1 MKKLLYLL
9 LFVPLVS
16 FGQEIIIVSVED
28 EPIIFSQETIDF
40 INGYGFNEGNI
51 GDSQKIYVDFDND
64 GSKDIIS
71 MIAGDPYNPF
81 TLCIFLW
88 DDSEGKY
95 IDNHEY
101 LMLTQGESMLFNN
114 TVADFN
120 SDGLNDIYVAIENYH
135 GEPGQQ
141 PDYYPENSYYMPG
154 HLFLNNGQ
162 GFDSQFIDDSTY
174 GDGSYPKFSD
184 GYVLDIDGDGNV
196 EIINPSINDHPE
208 NTPLNSYLV
217 TSYEVNSNNEIS
229 YSFLMPWED
238 TFEVQ
243 DINDDTFNVRA
254 GIVRD
259 YNNRTYI
266 QYVGYQ
272 EDLTNGCKR
281 YYPEVS
287 IYEKE
292 LDTNGQPI
300 LYDKFR
306 LERNEEIQNFNSY
319 VSRDSFYIDDLDND
333 GSEEIIIQM
342 TNDCE
347 MGAGLAVFDNEGNE
361 ITDLWFEDGDNMGN
375 SANGFHFVDLNNDG
389 KKDIIMVSAYNNN
402 YNETVLYLNNGEK
415 FEKKVIETDHRW
427 NFPVDSNGDGVYEI
441 MTSSSSDSKL
451 YFLDYSNALGI
462 SDFESSIKI
471 YPNPSSDNIY
481 IKGTEKDL
489 EATVTDLLGKLL
501 LSEFITYELDI
512 SSLEKGTYIL
522 NLTDGINTSSHKII
536 KD

>member
-1 MKKLLYLL
+1 
-9 LFVPLVS
+9 
-16 FGQEIIIVSVED
+16 
-28 EPIIFSQETIDF
+28 
-40 INGYGFNEGNI
+40 
-51 GDSQKIYVDFDND
+51 
-64 GSKDIIS
+64 
-71 MIAGDPYNPF
+71 
-81 TLCIFLW
+81 
-88 DDSEGKY
+88 
-95 IDNHEY
+95 
-101 LMLTQGESMLFNN
+101 
-114 TVADFN
+114 
-120 SDGLNDIYVAIENYH
+120 
-135 GEPGQQ
+135 
-141 PDYYPENSYYMPG
+141 
-154 HLFLNNGQ
+154 
-162 GFDSQFIDDSTY
+162 
-174 GDGSYPKFSD
+174 
-184 GYVLDIDGDGNV
+184 
-196 EIINPSINDHPE
+196 
-208 NTPLNSYLV
+208 
-217 TSYEVNSNNEIS
+217 
-229 YSFLMPWED
+229 MPWED
-238 TFEVQ
+238 TFEAQ

-347 MGAGLAVFDNEGNE
+347 MGAGLAVFDNDGNE
-361 ITDLWFEDGDNMGN
+361 ITDLWFEDGHNMGN
-375 SANGFHFVDLNNDG
+375 SANGFHFADLNNDG

-441 MTSSSSDSKL
+441 MTSSNSDSKL

-471 YPNPSSDNIY
+471 YPNPSSDIIY

-522 NLTDGINTSSHKII
+522 NLTDGINTSTHKII
-536 KD
+536 KE